1 MTDVDPVAA
10 PERGRKRRK
19 DSRYPEQVEAFL
31 RRFAAGETVAALC
44 RDPEMPAWSSL
55 QRWLAS
61 EPGFSERFVE
71 ARAAGKA
78 HRSRGRPTSFDE
90 AAAHDLCERIAL
102 GEPLT
107 RLCQEPGMP
116 SVGAVFGWLKRYPAF
131 REAYGI
137 AREVQAHVL
146 ADQITELLDEAEPG
160 TATLVKLK
168 ADHLRWQAG
177 RLAPTVF
184 GTATKAKAKAADDDD
199 DDEEVLR
206 VVLKSFAPGEIVR
219 LDLVSLTERN
229 GTRFETY
236 REVREV
242 KDPGGTG

>member
-1 MTDVDPVAA
+1 
-10 PERGRKRRK
+10 
-19 DSRYPEQVEAFL
+19 
-31 RRFAAGETVAALC
+31 
-44 RDPEMPAWSSL
+44 MPAWSSV
-55 QRWLAS
+55 QRWLVS
-61 EPGFSERFVE
+61 EPGFSERFVA

-78 HRSRGRPTSFDE
+78 QRRLGRPDTYDG
-90 AAAHDLCERIAL
+90 AVAHDLCERIAL

-116 SVGAVFGWLKRYPAF
+116 SVGTVFGWLKRYPAF

-146 ADQITELLDEAEPG
+146 AEQITELLDEAEPG

-168 ADHLRWQAG
+168 ADNLRWQAG
-177 RLAPTVF
+177 RLAPTAF
-184 GTATKAKAKAADDDD
+184 ATGAKAAKPKAADDDD

-219 LDLVSLTERN
+219 LDLVNITERN

-242 KDPGGTG
+242 KAQAPPG